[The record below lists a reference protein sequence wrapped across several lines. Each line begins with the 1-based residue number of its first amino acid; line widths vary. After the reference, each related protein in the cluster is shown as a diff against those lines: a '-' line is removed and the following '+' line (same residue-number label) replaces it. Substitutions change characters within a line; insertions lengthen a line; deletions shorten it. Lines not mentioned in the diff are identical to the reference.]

1 MRGKRRDPRQDYAGV
16 YYILNTKNSRIYVG
30 QSVRIFDRQDTHRSQ
45 LTHGTHPNKAMLADW
60 RAFGP
65 DVFEFGVLVTLPG
78 STSRLY
84 INRYL
89 LNLEQ
94 IFMRVYQSRIP
105 THGYNIISERKDKLA
120 RTDVSIFGPIF

>member
-78 STSRLY
+78 STSRLHTHPWLQHHFRAQRQAGAHRCFD
-84 INRYL
+84 IWPNL
-89 LNLEQ
+89 LT
-94 IFMRVYQSRIP
+94 P
-105 THGYNIISERKDKLA
+105 TSPAESDHP
-120 RTDVSIFGPIF
+120 V